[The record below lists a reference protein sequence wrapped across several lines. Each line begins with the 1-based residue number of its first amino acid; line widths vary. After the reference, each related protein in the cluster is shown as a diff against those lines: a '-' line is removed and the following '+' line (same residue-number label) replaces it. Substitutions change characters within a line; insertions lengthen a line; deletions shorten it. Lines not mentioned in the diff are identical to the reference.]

1 MHYWYKCSGAYPYR
15 WARAS
20 KPGKPS
26 TIACPLQHFV
36 NIKFY
41 ASAGGMK
48 QPITDIDLMLRLQK
62 DDVRA
67 FDQVFEYFYSGL
79 IYFAVSIVSN
89 KQEGED
95 IVMDTFRK
103 FWQLRHNFETVANI
117 KAFLYITTRNACFN
131 YLKYAQRQ
139 TTNRKKFADESMEES
154 DGAVE
159 LKMIEA
165 ETLQIIY
172 NAVKQLP
179 KKCKKVFEMT
189 YFEGMNNH
197 EISRELG
204 ISISTITSQ
213 RSRAIQL
220 LKANLNGIEW
230 VVVYGLLMERLVM
243 QMAIGSFF

>member
-1 MHYWYKCSGAYPYR
+1 
-15 WARAS
+15 
-20 KPGKPS
+20 
-26 TIACPLQHFV
+26 
-36 NIKFY
+36 
-41 ASAGGMK
+41 MK
-48 QPITDIDLMLRLQK
+48 QPFTDIDLLVQLQK
-62 DDVRA
+62 DDARA
-67 FDQVFEYFYSGL
+67 FDQVFEHFYSGL
-79 IYFAVSIVSN
+79 LYFAVAIVSN

-139 TTNRKKFADESMEES
+139 TVNRKKFTDETTDEI

-179 KKCKKVFEMT
+179 KKCRKVFELT
-189 YFEGMNNH
+189 YFEGLNNH
-197 EISRELG
+197 EISKELG

-213 RSRAIQL
+213 RSRAIHL
-220 LKANLNGIEW
+220 LKESLSGVEW
-230 VVVYGLLMERLVM
+230 VVVYGLLMEQFMVCGL
-243 QMAIGSFF
+243 